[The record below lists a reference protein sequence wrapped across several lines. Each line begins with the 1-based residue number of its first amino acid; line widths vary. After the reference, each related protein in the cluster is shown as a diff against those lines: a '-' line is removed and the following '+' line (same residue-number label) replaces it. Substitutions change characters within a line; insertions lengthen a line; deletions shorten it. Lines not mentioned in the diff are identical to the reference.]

1 MSKAPRIPPTIPP
14 IAPLDK
20 DDPYDRFE
28 GWTGEF
34 AGVVMDV
41 AEVFCEGIWI
51 EVVV

>member
-20 DDPYDRFE
+20 DDGFE
-28 GWTGEF
+28 GWTREF
-34 AGVVMDV
+34 ARVVMDV
-41 AEVFCEGIWI
+41 AEVVCEGIWI